1 MKSTRI
7 GIIGTG
13 GMAHAHARKFKEIRG
28 VQLAA
33 CCDID
38 PDRAKR
44 FAEEF
49 DIPVVFTDPARMMRE
64 VELDGVANVTPDA
77 THAPIA
83 IAAAK
88 AGVPILSEKPL
99 ATSYA
104 EGKRMVAAVR
114 KAGIVNMVNFSYRDS
129 SALQDAARRIARG
142 DIGRILHVESSYL
155 QSWLSSKVWGD
166 WRTTPAWLW
175 RLSTRHG
182 SLGVLGD
189 VGCHL
194 YDATCLLAGP
204 IAEIFCRLETY
215 PKGVKGERVGEYRL
229 DANDSLVSSVR
240 FANQAIGA
248 IHSSRWASGQKNSL
262 RFRIFGDAGA
272 VSVDLD
278 QSWTEYQLCAGRDL
292 DKAEWKTVRPKA
304 TPNNYQRFVRA
315 IRTGEADPSDFANGL
330 RVQAYL
336 HYSIESAAKVR

>member
-1 MKSTRI
+1 
-7 GIIGTG
+7 
-13 GMAHAHARKFKEIRG
+13 
-28 VQLAA
+28 
-33 CCDID
+33 
-38 PDRAKR
+38 
-44 FAEEF
+44 
-49 DIPVVFTDPARMMRE
+49 
-64 VELDGVANVTPDA
+64 
-77 THAPIA
+77 
-83 IAAAK
+83 
-88 AGVPILSEKPL
+88 
-99 ATSYA
+99 
-104 EGKRMVAAVR
+104 
-114 KAGIVNMVNFSYRDS
+114 
-129 SALQDAARRIARG
+129 
-142 DIGRILHVESSYL
+142 
-155 QSWLSSKVWGD
+155 
-166 WRTTPAWLW
+166 
-175 RLSTRHG
+175 STRHG

-292 DKAEWKTVRPKA
+292 DKAE
-304 TPNNYQRFVRA
+304 
-315 IRTGEADPSDFANGL
+315 
-330 RVQAYL
+330 
-336 HYSIESAAKVR
+336 